1 MISKKGNHPDRPKAA
16 LCTLPGAAVSSE
28 LAPNWFFKS
37 QRVWQEDKNMDPSP
51 VEPKH
56 SFIERLRM
64 LVSHFAHR
72 LKETPLLLGWLVIGL
87 LVTLVTDGW
96 MGLALGL
103 ANYALAGG
111 YVLFIR
117 WMTPNPPAPEPVKRP
132 RLELA
137 LGLGLLGL
145 FLLIQLLDFDVW
157 TIQPWYGWV
166 KELFRQVYA
175 GVYGLR
181 FIPDWAQQDVYLAAS
196 STIKQL
202 IPALLLFC
210 LLGYRRSGMGLAR
223 PHWQL
228 STALLGITA
237 FFGLVTGLLSST
249 PLSVIVGL
257 YLTRLFVNAL
267 PEELFFRGFLLPR
280 LEKALANPLNALVVS
295 ALLFNALHIPIE
307 VRNGVPPLTAL
318 LSVFGTGYPS
328 GLLWG
333 YLYLRTRSIIPGM
346 LWHGA
351 NQNLGFILMSQ

>member
-1 MISKKGNHPDRPKAA
+1 M
-16 LCTLPGAAVSSE
+16 
-28 LAPNWFFKS
+28 
-37 QRVWQEDKNMDPSP
+37 Q
-51 VEPKH
+51 PKH
-56 SFIERLRM
+56 SFIEHLRM
-64 LVSHFAHR
+64 LVSHFVHR

-103 ANYALAGG
+103 ANYVLAGG
-111 YVLFIR
+111 YVLLIR
-117 WMTPNPPAPEPVKRP
+117 WMTPNPPAAEPVKRP

-166 KELFRQVYA
+166 KGLFRQVYV

-181 FIPDWAQQDVYLAAS
+181 SIPDWAQKDVYLAAS

-202 IPALLLFC
+202 IPTLLLFW
-210 LLGYRRSGMGLAR
+210 LLGYRRSSMGLAR
-223 PHWQL
+223 PHWKL
-228 STALLGITA
+228 SAALLGITI
-237 FFGLVTGLLSST
+237 FFGLVAGFLSNT
-249 PLSVIVGL
+249 PLSIIVGL
-257 YLTRLFVNAL
+257 YLIGLFINAL

-280 LEKALANPLNALVVS
+280 LEKILANPLNALVVS
-295 ALLFNALHIPIE
+295 ALLFNALHIPID
-307 VRNGVPPLTAL
+307 VRNGIPPLTAL
-318 LSVFGTGYPS
+318 LDVFGTGYPS

-333 YLYLRTRSIIPGM
+333 YLYLRTRSVIPGM

-351 NQNLGFILMSQ
+351 NLNLGFILMSR